1 MGKWFKC
8 SSCFYDIFF
17 IYTIIV
23 NKELNVFVHLILCKK
38 SCFSDCYPPLILEC
52 VAGMFVVSKVSKN
65 MWCKLFYSL
74 RKKLN
79 DDENYY
85 YYYDTMKRMGTMV
98 VTAMMMMMLIMMMMN
113 CDSCCLTVPL
123 TTLLTGAQVKNDTKK
138 EIKKIIIKQNKKKNE
153 KSLNKSPRAAWPSI
167 VCLGPVWH
175 DVVFHHCLICSF
187 R

>member
-1 MGKWFKC
+1 MGKWIKC

-52 VAGMFVVSKVSKN
+52 VAGMFVVSKVSEN

-85 YYYDTMKRMGTMV
+85 YDTVRRRRRKMTITV
-98 VTAMMMMMLIMMMMN
+98 VTVMMMMMMMILMMMMMMMMMMMN
-113 CDSCCLTVPL
+113 CDSCRLTVPF
-123 TTLLTGAQVKNDTKK
+123 TTLLTGAQVKNIIKTKK
-138 EIKKIIIKQNKKKNE
+138 RKITK
-153 KSLNKSPRAAWPSI
+153 
-167 VCLGPVWH
+167 
-175 DVVFHHCLICSF
+175 
-187 R
+187 